1 MGKRLEFISYSVI
14 RRDPQ
19 KLRAALKA
27 KYPTVS
33 DANLERITEVEL
45 WKHKPRLNHTEALL
59 FGRDILTDDLT
70 TIAAWDAISAKAQ
83 RFLQRH
89 HTAGTLAQAVSIDGL
104 SQTYVWNRRNAW
116 VQEVADPDLPL
127 IRASKA
133 GKWFRDYDAHGP
145 WPGFPRAWEFPVAE
159 REAFSNLE
167 DAAKFAADVRKKKT
181 WAGGR

>member
-1 MGKRLEFISYSVI
+1 MGTRLEFISYSVV

-19 KLRAALKA
+19 KLRAVLKA

-33 DANLERITEVEL
+33 DDNLERITEVEL
-45 WKHKPRLNHTEALL
+45 WKHKPRLPHTEVLL
-59 FGRDILTDDLT
+59 FGRDVLTADLT
-70 TIAAWDAISAKAQ
+70 TIPAWDAMSAKAR
-83 RFLQRH
+83 RFLERH
-89 HTAGTLAQAVSIDGL
+89 ARAGTLGQAISIDDL
-104 SQTYVWNRRNAW
+104 STTYVWNRGNAW
-116 VQEVADPDLPL
+116 VQEVADSDLPR

-181 WAGGR
+181 WAGR